1 MGSRTVKNY
10 PSPRLMANI
19 GATNQSVPESI
30 GELVANCFDARV
42 GNEKVEVAVVLGDDK
57 ISVIDNCRGMTGDIL
72 EKAVC
77 IAEDMSRHIERGED
91 AKGHFGM
98 GFKAACSALGAY
110 YEIFTR
116 PVGED
121 TEYHVA
127 FDINDYSRRDSG
139 ADAWD
144 VVIEDGPVDGTG
156 VLARVPHG
164 SAFIISRLRNPDPM
178 PGAIVRYLGAAFK
191 GHLETGDR
199 IVLVQGRD
207 RTEIEPVSYKYLP
220 GTKVDIDTACGP
232 NGKYRITGWMALS
245 DQTHNDGMYGF
256 NIYRHGQLVMPWDKS
271 WFKAHLMT
279 SRIIGDVELG
289 FIDSTFYKQGLQET
303 PEWKLVSG
311 YMKEYL
317 KTLVA
322 GSRHLSRSG
331 NVHDAQEV
339 RRVAESLAEQ
349 YGGESILPDDEL
361 TAPVEESTA
370 ADTAGINTTVRNVV
384 TERSLELESG
394 LTVNITIVN
403 RGRGSDVNAPFDY
416 IYEEG
421 DDDGDPSAL
430 QVIVYEDHP
439 LWKKKVSDEVRQVLA
454 ASDAIYR
461 VLVEKLS
468 VAPAEATRMRN
479 DWVAVRCGMK
489 GEE

>member
-1 MGSRTVKNY
+1 
-10 PSPRLMANI
+10 
-19 GATNQSVPESI
+19 
-30 GELVANCFDARV
+30 
-42 GNEKVEVAVVLGDDK
+42 
-57 ISVIDNCRGMTGDIL
+57 
-72 EKAVC
+72 
-77 IAEDMSRHIERGED
+77 
-91 AKGHFGM
+91 
-98 GFKAACSALGAY
+98 
-110 YEIFTR
+110 
-116 PVGED
+116 
-121 TEYHVA
+121 
-127 FDINDYSRRDSG
+127 
-139 ADAWD
+139 
-144 VVIEDGPVDGTG
+144 
-156 VLARVPHG
+156 
-164 SAFIISRLRNPDPM
+164 
-178 PGAIVRYLGAAFK
+178 
-191 GHLETGDR
+191 
-199 IVLVQGRD
+199 
-207 RTEIEPVSYKYLP
+207 
-220 GTKVDIDTACGP
+220 
-232 NGKYRITGWMALS
+232 
-245 DQTHNDGMYGF
+245 
-256 NIYRHGQLVMPWDKS
+256 
-271 WFKAHLMT
+271 
-279 SRIIGDVELG
+279 
-289 FIDSTFYKQGLQET
+289 
-303 PEWKLVSG
+303 
-311 YMKEYL
+311 MKEYL

-479 DWVAVRCGMK
+479 DWVAVRCGIK